1 MTLHN
6 DFNHLQSPIMIVKW
20 LSCIVLAHTNP
31 IFIHILPPKCPNDWS
46 HICLILFSLSSLS
59 HRPPAS
65 GGEISTH
72 SVNFPNGSCDLRNWE
87 MSPGCH
93 QMSRDVT
100 RTWILLASMA
110 WRCSDCD
117 MLQRSS
123 GWKLWTQK
131 SPTCS
136 GRILKVCWSSSC
148 SYTFS
153 IFQWHCTYIYIYIY
167 PRGPRF
173 PQGVGWG
180 GVGQ

>member
-1 MTLHN
+1 MPKRLVSSHPL
-6 DFNHLQSPIMIVKW
+6 FAQFAQSPAARLRRRDLNSLSELPKW
-20 LSCIVLAHTNP
+20 LLRP
-31 IFIHILPPKCPNDWS
+31 EKWS
-46 HICLILFSLSSLS
+46 LWSLGPL
-59 HRPPAS
+59 
-65 GGEISTH
+65 
-72 SVNFPNGSCDLRNWE
+72 
-87 MSPGCH
+87 GCH

-110 WRCSDCD
+110 WRCYDCD

-153 IFQWHCTYIYIYIY
+153 IFQWHCTYIYIYTYIY
-167 PRGPRF
+167 TYIYIYIYIYIHIYIYIYIYI
-173 PQGVGWG
+173 
-180 GVGQ
+180 